1 MPTETES
8 TLTPVLLEVP
18 LAPET
23 QGFIAH
29 RTGAIRLTP
38 GAGKT
43 LKRLY
48 EAVSG
53 RASDSKPLTI
63 SDGTP
68 VNSLEST
75 LCWLLERIEKS
86 E

>member
-1 MPTETES
+1 MPTEIDS
-8 TLTPVLLEVP
+8 LTPVLLEVP

-23 QGFIAH
+23 AGFMAH
-29 RTGAIRLTP
+29 RISGIRLTP

-53 RASDSKPLTI
+53 TATGSEPLTI
-63 SDGTP
+63 SDGSP
-68 VNSLEST
+68 VKSLEAT